1 MADGSALP
9 CSAMRWFLLLLVACD
24 GAAALPDANPD
35 DLDGDG
41 ILNAADNC
49 PHRINV
55 DQHDEDGDLVGDAC
69 DNCPTITNVD
79 QRDTTE
85 ANTRDQFPD
94 GIGDACDL
102 RPGLS
107 GDELARLFVF
117 SDPAQASA
125 WTGSGWTITGDAAQ
139 VAGNAQ
145 WKARANQLGD
155 GQIVVAEVA
164 SFAGSG
170 SLTLAIDGD
179 GVESGAACTLSPS
192 SLVAKDLAGGGA
204 TSTTTSLSGDPLTL
218 VAWRS
223 VTGTVPRVGALTC
236 RVTQGGVTRS
246 AEQALAD
253 DTILG
258 NQAIV
263 GANITATVSSVI
275 VYTSPG
281 PKSP

>member
-1 MADGSALP
+1 
-9 CSAMRWFLLLLVACD
+9 MRWLLVLLVACD
-24 GAAALPDANPD
+24 SATVTPDANPD

-41 ILNAADNC
+41 LQNAADNC
-49 PHRINV
+49 PHRGNP

-69 DNCPTITNVD
+69 DNCPTIANAD
-79 QRDTTE
+79 QRDTSE
-85 ANTRDQFPD
+85 ANTNAQFPD
-94 GIGDACDL
+94 GVGDACDL
-102 RPGLS
+102 RPGLG
-107 GDELARLFVF
+107 GDEIARLFVF

-125 WTGSGWTITGDAAQ
+125 WTGSGWRIREDTAQ

-145 WKARANQLGD
+145 WKARTNELGD
-155 GQIVVAEVA
+155 GQIVIAEIA

-170 SLTLAIDGD
+170 QLTLAIDGD
-179 GVESGAACTLSPS
+179 GVEGGAACVLSAS
-192 SLVAKDLAGGGA
+192 SLVAQDLANGG
-204 TSTTTSLSGDPLTL
+204 STPTAITLNSDPLTL

-223 VTGTVPRVGALTC
+223 VIGSVTRLASVTC
-236 RVTQGGVTRS
+236 RVTQGGTTKS
-246 AEQALAD
+246 AEQLLSD

-263 GANITATVSSVI
+263 GANVTASVASVI